1 MTTKEKGRLRG
12 DPIPNDCVRQD
23 NSEST
28 LINREFASALARSVL
43 GRNYI
48 VVHEP
53 IGARFRTRA
62 PSRIR
67 AWRVPA

>member
-1 MTTKEKGRLRG
+1 MTSKEKGRLKG

-28 LINREFASALARSVL
+28 STNHRFASALACSVF
-43 GRNYI
+43 GRNY
-48 VVHEP
+48 VVVREP

-67 AWRVPA
+67 AWRAP